1 MSHPRPSAAT
11 GCVLM
16 QETILS
22 SAASP
27 FVTFRVYFLLA
38 AASASLLLPPREAP
52 CLPQRQSGAGCQ
64 PPPRERHRL
73 ARRGGLPAGLSP
85 RLPPLCGGLPGSP
98 RQRLAGVPCRRLS
111 PRRSPRRGPR
121 CQLAPAPSPLGIL
134 APALEREGT
143 ECRTLGPWK
152 LPHTDESPQGR

>member
-1 MSHPRPSAAT
+1 MPAA
-11 GCVLM
+11 
-16 QETILS
+16 ETERS
-22 SAASP
+22 RVPATAS
-27 FVTFRVYFLLA
+27 
-38 AASASLLLPPREAP
+38 REAP
-52 CLPQRQSGAGCQ
+52 SRPTR
-64 PPPRERHRL
+64 
-73 ARRGGLPAGLSP
+73 GLPAGLSP
-85 RLPPLCGGLPGSP
+85 RLPPLCGGLRGSP
-98 RQRLAGVPCRRLS
+98 RQRLAGVPYRRLS